1 MNDTDAEL
9 ERRLRVHFRD
19 ARDADGAS
27 PALRADVL
35 AIPGTSGVA
44 GRRGWARRHG
54 LTLLAATVALGIG
67 AVGWTL
73 IAGGRVTEPPNPS
86 PQALLVAPSPSVT
99 PSEAPAE
106 TAPASPSPAPTVD
119 GTEPGVATGWADAGT
134 MAEPRILSTATLLQ
148 DGRVLVVGGIAS
160 DRTAVASAE
169 IWDPATRQFSP
180 AGTLARPRIGHA
192 ATLLEDGRV
201 LIVGGEGGREA
212 VPASP
217 TEVWDPATGAF
228 TTVGTMPALPSGLT
242 ATTLTDGRVLIVR
255 SDACLVATVASQPSG
270 HRECPNGQTAS
281 SFLWSP
287 DGTAVIGP
295 DVLESREWH
304 TATLLPDGR
313 VLLVGNTSWSFDDPE
328 SSELYDPAT
337 NAFVRMDETL
347 DLVGSAQTATL
358 LPDGRVLVTGGDT
371 SDPNGDP
378 SFIGPLR
385 TAETWDPAS
394 GTFERAGTMEYAR
407 RAHQAALL
415 PDGRVIV
422 IGGSGKRTDEIVD
435 LSRATTEIW
444 DPITGTF
451 ERGPALSDARA
462 RFPLVTLSDGSLLV
476 IGGDARYDAH
486 NDRGTALA
494 SAEILD
500 LSPSN

>member
-1 MNDTDAEL
+1 M
-9 ERRLRVHFRD
+9 
-19 ARDADGAS
+19 
-27 PALRADVL
+27 
-35 AIPGTSGVA
+35 
-44 GRRGWARRHG
+44 
-54 LTLLAATVALGIG
+54 
-67 AVGWTL
+67 
-73 IAGGRVTEPPNPS
+73 
-86 PQALLVAPSPSVT
+86 
-99 PSEAPAE
+99 
-106 TAPASPSPAPTVD
+106 
-119 GTEPGVATGWADAGT
+119 
-134 MAEPRILSTATLLQ
+134 
-148 DGRVLVVGGIAS
+148 
-160 DRTAVASAE
+160 
-169 IWDPATRQFSP
+169 
-180 AGTLARPRIGHA
+180 
-192 ATLLEDGRV
+192 

-228 TTVGTMPALPSGLT
+228 TTVGTMPALPPGLT

-287 DGTAVIGP
+287 DGTAVVGP
-295 DVLESREWH
+295 EVLESREWH

-313 VLLVGNTSWSFDDPE
+313 VLLVGNTSWSIDDPE

-378 SFIGPLR
+378 PFIGPLR

-435 LSRATTEIW
+435 PSRATTEIW
-444 DPITGTF
+444 DPATGHASSADPPSRT
-451 ERGPALSDARA
+451 RA
-462 RFPLVTLSDGSLLV
+462 PGS
-476 IGGDARYDAH
+476 R
-486 NDRGTALA
+486 
-494 SAEILD
+494 S
-500 LSPSN
+500 